1 MLRDF
6 KKFGRALWEAGLIH
20 WTSGN
25 MSLRRGDT
33 IHITRTGSSL
43 ADLSARDL
51 VRIGMAEGPRDAK
64 ASSETPVHRAIYRAF
79 PKARAVVHAHPPH
92 ATVLSL
98 DATVITPR
106 DSDSLYISRIPVL
119 TDCGFAEGSACV
131 ASRLPRLMK
140 DSPVVVVRGHGIF
153 VMGDSL
159 EHCLGRITM
168 AENQC
173 RLLFLERLLKRS

>member
-25 MSLRRGDT
+25 MSLRRGDA

-43 ADLSARDL
+43 ADLSTGDL

-79 PKARAVVHAHPPH
+79 PKAKAVVHAHPPY

-98 DATVITPR
+98 NTSEIIPR

-119 TDCGFAEGSACV
+119 TDSGFAEGSACV
-131 ASRLPRLMK
+131 ASRLPGLMNE
-140 DSPVVVVRGHGIF
+140 SPVAVVRGHGIF
-153 VMGDSL
+153 VMGESL
-159 EHCLGRITM
+159 EQCIGRITM

-173 RLLFLERLLKRS
+173 RLLYLEQLLKRS